1 MLKFTWAIK
10 AVCAASI
17 SLISVIAAAQSQNP
31 APDQGQDLLAAQS
44 QSSTLAQG
52 QDGDIKPVPILTGAT
67 FYSTKVTGG
76 VMQNSPWLIPVLL
89 VPVGDK
95 WLVEARAQYY
105 PTWTHNLNNS
115 NAQYPITNEYTLQYA
130 QVDYIANK
138 YMTLVAGRFI
148 SPFGIFQERLQPY
161 WIRPLQLTPLT
172 SSVTS
177 NYGLGGMVRGGFP
190 AGTQKVNLNYA
201 FYFSSNNTHHLL
213 ATNRTTG
220 GRLGFFLPKYRLEI
234 GGSFQQLL
242 QGDHSHIAGIHAE
255 WQPNALPLTLRSEF
269 AHSSGIKGTA
279 YWIESVY
286 RLSQISAL
294 RRLELAARG
303 QQVLADPKL
312 TAAQVKQLGTLGED
326 TNQGDFGLNYYFGRD
341 VRASASYGRQFAL
354 GRDANIWEMALTY
367 RFITPLGRGG
377 AL

>member
-1 MLKFTWAIK
+1 
-10 AVCAASI
+10 V
-17 SLISVIAAAQSQNP
+17 
-31 APDQGQDLLAAQS
+31 
-44 QSSTLAQG
+44 
-52 QDGDIKPVPILTGAT
+52 
-67 FYSTKVTGG
+67 
-76 VMQNSPWLIPVLL
+76 IPVLL
-89 VPVGDK
+89 VPIGDK
-95 WLVEARAQYY
+95 WLVESRAQYY
-105 PTWTHNLNNS
+105 STFANGIATH
-115 NAQYPITNEYTLQYA
+115 EYTLQYA
-130 QVDYIANK
+130 QVDYLANK

-148 SPFGIFQERLQPY
+148 SPFGMYNERLQPY

-269 AHSSGIKGTA
+269 AHSSGVKGTA
-279 YWIESVY
+279 YWLESVY
-286 RLSQISAL
+286 RLSQIPAL